1 MIIWVSG
8 VTGFS
13 GAFLVDEIRRRY
25 PRCRIVGLGRR
36 ADCGLALDVYRP
48 LDLVDNPE
56 LDSLCREYP
65 PQRVFHL
72 AGAMPPAL
80 PAELWH
86 ANLAATHNLL
96 VALGQNG
103 LHECR
108 FLCVGS
114 SAELSPNASGYYTE
128 EDTAVG
134 FSEYGKSKAAQT
146 RLAFALG
153 RELDVPVFNA
163 RTFNL
168 IGPGLST
175 RLVAGRL
182 CEQLAS
188 GARIVKLGNLHPER
202 DFVDVRDAVAAYCDI
217 LEKAAAFEIYNV
229 CTGNPVSIASLVRI
243 AASVLGDSMPEIA
256 SDVMQAKREDINR
269 VYGDPRKLH
278 EATGWQPRLSLFE
291 SLRDMLEIHRS

>member
-13 GAFLVDEIRRRY
+13 GGFLVDEIRRRY
-25 PRCRIVGLGRR
+25 PRSRILGLGRR
-36 ADCGLALDVYRP
+36 AVCGLAVDVYMP
-48 LDLVDNPE
+48 VDLVSNPD
-56 LDSLCREYP
+56 LDSLCRQYP

-72 AGAMPPAL
+72 AGAMPPAE

-86 ANLAATHNLL
+86 ANLAGTHNILA
-96 VALGQNG
+96 ALGRNG

-114 SAELSPNASGYYTE
+114 SAELSPNTTGHYTE

-153 RELDVPVFNA
+153 RDLDIPVFNA
-163 RTFNL
+163 RPFNL
-168 IGPGLST
+168 IGPGLPT

-188 GARIVKLGNLHPER
+188 GASTVKLGNLHPER
-202 DFVDVRDAVAAYCDI
+202 DFVDVRDAVVAYCDI

-229 CTGNPVSIASLVRI
+229 CTGIPVSVERLVRT
-243 AASVLGDSMPEIA
+243 AATLLGDSMPEVD
-256 SDVMQAKREDINR
+256 SDATQAKREDINR
-269 VYGDPRKLH
+269 VYGDPRKLRD
-278 EATGWQPRLSLFE
+278 ATGWQPRLSLSD
-291 SLRDMLEIHRS
+291 SLRDMLEIYRS